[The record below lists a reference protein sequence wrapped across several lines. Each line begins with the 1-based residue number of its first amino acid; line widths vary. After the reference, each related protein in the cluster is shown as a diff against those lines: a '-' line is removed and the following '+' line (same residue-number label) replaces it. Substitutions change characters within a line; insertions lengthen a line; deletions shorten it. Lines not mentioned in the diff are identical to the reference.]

1 MTNVD
6 FESILIIVIDKCRF
20 WRCADA
26 DFGCRMAG
34 HEDYLDAGGADQYW
48 SHKSIREKVQLVQVH
63 DPDTLSPSGGERMF
77 DSGKAG

>member
-6 FESILIIVIDKCRF
+6 FKSILIIVIDKCRF

-34 HEDYLDAGGADQYW
+34 HEDYLDAGRAD
-48 SHKSIREKVQLVQVH
+48 
-63 DPDTLSPSGGERMF
+63 
-77 DSGKAG
+77 